1 MTNNLLRPA
10 LLGGALMGVLSALPF
25 VSAGNCCCCLWVVG
39 GGVLAAYLLQQGQP
53 TAIDVG
59 DGALVGLLAGII
71 GAVISSI
78 LTIPITLM
86 MGPIQAQVVQRIIEN
101 LPNVP
106 PEMDTA
112 LENLRSGHL
121 GPMGAV
127 GAVIGFISMLVV
139 GMIFSTLGGLLGAVL
154 FRRGKPA
161 AAPAGDVPTPTI

>member
-1 MTNNLLRPA
+1 MTNSLLRPA

-39 GGVLAAYLLQQGQP
+39 GGLLAAFLLQQEQP

-78 LTIPITLM
+78 LSVPITLM
-86 MGPIQAQVVQRIIEN
+86 MGPIQAQIAQRLIEN
-101 LPNVP
+101 LPNVS

-112 LENLRSGHL
+112 LENLRSGNL
-121 GPMGAV
+121 GAAGAISLV
-127 GAVIGFISMLVV
+127 VRFIMTLVV
-139 GMIFSTLGGLLGAVL
+139 GMIFSTIGGLLGAVL
-154 FRRGKPA
+154 FRRGKPTVT
-161 AAPAGDVPTPTI
+161 PAGDAPTPTM